1 MYIFF
6 SLQNTFNYGFLC
18 LLWTV
23 CVCFGDSLFVMD
35 SVCLSWT
42 VCVHHGKYMILERK
56 KIVHEIWVRKQCSRY
71 SCLCGSLTLHNI
83 WDSLLHSKLWYILPP
98 DGSAA
103 IMARPVHFAEVG
115 EGNEGEVKIA
125 FFLSKQCIYTAY
137 RQYSALD
144 MDCT

>member
-35 SVCLSWT
+35 SLCLSWT
-42 VCVHHGKYMILERK
+42 VCVHHGKYMILEK
-56 KIVHEIWVRKQCSRY
+56 KLSMRFEFVRKQCSRH

-125 FFLSKQCIYTAY
+125 FFLSKQCIGSTVHLIWTVPKGA
-137 RQYSALD
+137 
-144 MDCT
+144 